1 MKLLID
7 TNRIVGTATNSYTG
21 PMEFIQA
28 PEGFNETRLDE
39 YILVGGELTIPE
51 PEPINPVPASVTKR
65 QGRQQMILIGLLSQV
80 QAAIDA
86 IEDETQRML
95 IQSFWDDSTQYERNH
110 PQMVQLAQAI
120 GLTEDQLDD
129 AFIAAAKL

>member
-1 MKLLID
+1 
-7 TNRIVGTATNSYTG
+7 
-21 PMEFIQA
+21 
-28 PEGFNETRLDE
+28 
-39 YILVGGELTIPE
+39 
-51 PEPINPVPASVTKR
+51 
-65 QGRQQMILIGLLSQV
+65 
-80 QAAIDA
+80 
-86 IEDETQRML
+86 ML